1 MDRQKHKERAKDVKD
16 EMLDSLEQTIRKS
29 FKDFIEVTKDFVDD
43 VIITFFE
50 DKKKGKKRSK

>member
-1 MDRQKHKERAKDVKD
+1 MDRQKHKERAKGVKD

>member
-1 MDRQKHKERAKDVKD
+1 MDRQKHKEKAKDVKD

-29 FKDFIEVTKDFVDD
+29 LNDFIDVAKDFVDD
-43 VIITFFE
+43 VISTFFE